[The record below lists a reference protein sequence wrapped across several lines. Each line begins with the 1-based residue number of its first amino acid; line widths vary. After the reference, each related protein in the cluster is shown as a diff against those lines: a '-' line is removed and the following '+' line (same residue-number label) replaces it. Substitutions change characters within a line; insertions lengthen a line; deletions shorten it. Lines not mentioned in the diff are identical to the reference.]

1 MGILKDL
8 IKIDMEFIDGKFT
21 KPVILKEV
29 LSCGQG
35 LIETLVKK
43 LP

>member
-1 MGILKDL
+1 MD
-8 IKIDMEFIDGKFT
+8 FIDGKFM

-29 LSCGQG
+29 LFTAQG
-35 LIETLVKK
+35 LIESLVKK